1 MTSQANHI
9 PPDYA
14 ARIVEHPDGYYWIDL
29 ETSVEFGPFPTASQA
44 ITDMESSV
52 DSEFE
57 PGETLQEAEAELG
70 LADWVDPDTGAPA
83 ENHIPHIED

>member
-1 MTSQANHI
+1 MASQGNNI
-9 PPDYA
+9 PSDYA
-14 ARIVEHPDGYYWIDL
+14 TRIAERSDGYYWIDL

-52 DSEFE
+52 DSDYE

-70 LADWVDPDTGAPA
+70 IADWVDPNTGEPA
-83 ENHIPHIED
+83 EDHVPHIED

>member
-1 MTSQANHI
+1 MASQSNNI
-9 PPDYA
+9 PSDYA
-14 ARIVEHPDGYYWIDL
+14 TRIAERPDGYYWIDL

-52 DSEFE
+52 DSDFE

-70 LADWVDPDTGAPA
+70 IADWVDPNTGEPA
-83 ENHIPHIED
+83 EDHVPHIED